1 MKDVSIETNLTN
13 LKNHQKFNQ
22 IKRLIDDFF
31 QKEKFTQIDVPLLSP
46 VLIPESYLEIFKA
59 DNFYLIPSPE
69 LYLKRLMVAGLGD
82 CYFLGKAF
90 RNNEPRE
97 VKHSHEF
104 TILEF
109 YRLNKDYFDI
119 ITDVMNLLSFIA
131 KKLYGKKEIIYQGKK
146 INLNKFEKITVA
158 DAFKKYTGITDI
170 FNHKEFFKQAKAK
183 GYRIDNM
190 NYTDLWSQIY
200 GLSIEP
206 HLGKNGLPTFI
217 YEYPREL
224 AATAQFNKE
233 KNVSERLEFYID
245 GIELGNCGNASTD
258 KTNIAEH
265 KKRMARDIK
274 IRKENNMKYIKPDFK
289 FIDVLQKLPPCAGI
303 AIGVDRLAMLFAN
316 LLSIHDLQ
324 LIQIEK

>member
-46 VLIPESYLEIFKA
+46 VLIPESYLEIFKT

-224 AATAQFNKE
+224 AAITQFDEERNVAQRF
-233 KNVSERLEFYID
+233 EFYIE
-245 GIELGNCGNASTD
+245 GIELGNCGNEATEN
-258 KTNIAEH
+258 TNIKEH
-265 KKRMARDIK
+265 QNRFKNDIK
-274 IRKENNMKYIKPDFK
+274 IRKKLKMNYIKPDYE
-289 FIDVLQKLPPCAGI
+289 FIDVLSKLPPSAGI
-303 AIGVDRLAMLFAN
+303 AIGIDRLIMLFAN
-316 LLSIHDLQ
+316 LTSIQDLQ
-324 LIQIEK
+324 VINIV